1 MEEERRGEWR
11 GEKEQSGGWSHKRQM
26 HSLFVPY
33 GIWVHL
39 LGHQPLYKSVGVFRR
54 PAPGQVLTVSNVGDW
69 ITHQR
74 VQVQAKPSPDRNA
87 SSGVSSLR

>member
-11 GEKEQSGGWSHKRQM
+11 GEEDQAGGWSHKHQM
-26 HSLFVPY
+26 HSLFVPC

-39 LGHQPLYKSVGVFRR
+39 LGHQPLFKSVGVFRR
-54 PAPGQVLTVSNVGDW
+54 PALGQVLVSKVGDW
-69 ITHQR
+69 ITHGR
-74 VQVQAKPSPDRNA
+74 AWVQSKPSPDRKA